1 MNERAIQVQE
11 HAMPVTEITRIDQE
25 RSHWDEAFYAFL
37 AEKERRSGSLRTVSS
52 YSRMLATFFAQVGK
66 TPDRVVSTDVFGWAH
81 GVGLSGR
88 QPSSV
93 TVGARI
99 ACLSSFYRFLIRMGL
114 LMANPCEALERP
126 RTTPGVPKEM
136 SATQIQKLLAVVPET
151 RTGLRD
157 RAIILTLTFTG
168 RRRAE
173 VMGLKAGNLILDGH
187 AVQYTYRGKG
197 GKTGKREL
205 PQPAYEAIVA
215 ELEAWDKD
223 LATMA
228 PDESLWPSASNPRGL
243 TSGTFYGNLRRYLK
257 RANLPLAGVHVFRHS
272 AAKLRRDV
280 GESVEDVS
288 RFLDHSSLAVTT
300 VYLRR
305 LEGQRDTGWAKVA
318 AVIGV

>member
-1 MNERAIQVQE
+1 
-11 HAMPVTEITRIDQE
+11 MPVTEIVSPGRD
-25 RSHWDEAFYAFL
+25 RSQWDEAFYAFL
-37 AEKERRSGSLRTVSS
+37 VEKERRSGSLRTVQS
-52 YSRMLATFFAQVGK
+52 YSRMLATFFAQVAK
-66 TPDRVVSTDVFGWAH
+66 TPDHVVATDVFGWAH

-99 ACLSSFYRFLIRMGL
+99 ACLSSFYRFLIRMDL
-114 LMANPCEALERP
+114 LIGNPCERLERP
-126 RTTPGVPKEM
+126 RTVPGGPKGM
-136 SATQIQKLLAVVPET
+136 SADQIQKLLAVVPDT
-151 RTGLRD
+151 KTGLRD

-173 VMGLKAGNLILDGH
+173 VMGLRAGNLLLDSD

-205 PQPAYEAIVA
+205 PGPAYEAIVTA
-215 ELEAWDKD
+215 LAAWGKTLE
-223 LATMA
+223 TMA
-228 PDESLWPSASNPRGL
+228 PDESLWPSASNPKGL
-243 TSGTFYGNLRRYLK
+243 TSGTFYGNLRRNLRK
-257 RANLPLAGVHVFRHS
+257 AGLPLAGVHVFRHS

-318 AVIGV
+318 EAIGV